1 MNKSIKKVLKATG
14 FAAVGT
20 VVFFSLDKIINFRSL
35 VPEMQF
41 VVYGFL
47 FFGLIV
53 FINKLNNIL
62 NED

>member
-14 FAAVGT
+14 LAAVGT
-20 VVFFSLDKIINFRSL
+20 LVFFSLDKIINFRSL
-35 VPEMQF
+35 VPELQF
-41 VVYGFL
+41 IVYGFI

-53 FINKLNNIL
+53 FFNKLTDIL